1 MISVVYKINVVP
13 VDKVHVTQ
21 WRTYLSLISLTI
33 FANSTAKLCNNPARR
48 NILLALRCL
57 NKLICSG
64 GHNLLVLAR
73 GLGQYIQLG
82 TSIDDAIGEAYDKS
96 ARWLGLDMRKGG
108 GPALEE
114 LALEGDP
121 NAVKFKVSLL
131 IFFFFF
137 KIKMYM
143 LLSVFY
149 FDYAT

>member
-1 MISVVYKINVVP
+1 MEN
-13 VDKVHVTQ
+13 
-21 WRTYLSLISLTI
+21 YLSLSSLTI
-33 FANSTAKLCNNPARR
+33 FSNLTAKLCNNPARR
-48 NILLALRCL
+48 NILLALRYL

-82 TSIDDAIGEAYDKS
+82 TTIDDAIGEAYDKS

-121 NAVKFKVSLL
+121 NAVKFRVSLL
-131 IFFFFF
+131 IFFF
-137 KIKMYM
+137 KIKMY
-143 LLSVFY
+143 LYVVIHLF
-149 FDYAT
+149 FL

>member
-1 MISVVYKINVVP
+1 MEN
-13 VDKVHVTQ
+13 
-21 WRTYLSLISLTI
+21 YLSLSSLNI
-33 FANSTAKLCNNPARR
+33 FANLTAKLCNNPARR
-48 NILLALRCL
+48 NILLALRYL

-82 TSIDDAIGEAYDKS
+82 TTIDDAIGEAYDKS
-96 ARWLGLDMRKGG
+96 ARWLGLDIRKGG

-131 IFFFFF
+131 IFFFQN
-137 KIKMYM
+137 
-143 LLSVFY
+143 
-149 FDYAT
+149 

>member
-1 MISVVYKINVVP
+1 M
-13 VDKVHVTQ
+13 
-21 WRTYLSLISLTI
+21 
-33 FANSTAKLCNNPARR
+33 TAKLCNNLPRR
-48 NILLALRCL
+48 NILLVLRCL

-82 TSIDDAIGEAYDKS
+82 TTIDDAIGEAYDKS

-121 NAVKFKVSLL
+121 NAVKFRVSML
-131 IFFFFF
+131 IVFF
-137 KIKMYM
+137 
-143 LLSVFY
+143 
-149 FDYAT
+149 